1 MCPTFHN
8 PLAAPST
15 ALTGV
20 LYRIVDLEAAQGVA
34 GLLKGKGDCTGSR
47 DDQVA
52 NEPPAAQYRCA
63 CAIPRLVNRS

>member
-8 PLAAPST
+8 PIAALSI
-15 ALTGV
+15 ALTRV
-20 LYRIVDLEAAQGVA
+20 LHRIVDMEAAQGVA
-34 GLLKGKGDCTGSR
+34 GLLKGKGDCIGSR

-63 CAIPRLVNRS
+63 YAIPRLVNKS